1 MAAYGE
7 PEGEPENNDPPVME
21 FEYVSEFSESPPFSS
36 VGLIHWMYGRCE
48 RRLNKAVIAKGPY
61 KVCQYQA
68 RQGSLTDMLSFLET
82 ATDEESERMEHMLRE
97 ISDLS
102 SDEDSPTRNG
112 TSSRLAFMVLVPIS
126 CVDATVEHPRIR

>member
-68 RQGSLTDMLSFLET
+68 RQGLLTDMLSFLET
-82 ATDEESERMEHMLRE
+82 ATDEESERMEHMLVRYQ
-97 ISDLS
+97 IS
-102 SDEDSPTRNG
+102 PVMRIHQRG
-112 TSSRLAFMVLVPIS
+112 TEPHQ
-126 CVDATVEHPRIR
+126 D